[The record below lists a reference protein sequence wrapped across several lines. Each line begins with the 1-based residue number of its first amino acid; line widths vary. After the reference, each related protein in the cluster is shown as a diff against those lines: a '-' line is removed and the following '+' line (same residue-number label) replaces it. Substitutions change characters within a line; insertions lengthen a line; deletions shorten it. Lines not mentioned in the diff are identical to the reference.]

1 MFDNVKIGDYNT
13 LQIGT
18 LVRNTFTELT
28 DSLILDPPQSIE
40 LSILNNVK
48 MSNMVFTSEGV
59 TWSLLVWGLMV
70 CRRELAA
77 TWGMSHHSDLCP
89 DCDTI
94 EPPPHPTASAMGMV
108 MFQLSAQNILMRY

>member
-1 MFDNVKIGDYNT
+1 
-13 LQIGT
+13 
-18 LVRNTFTELT
+18 
-28 DSLILDPPQSIE
+28 
-40 LSILNNVK
+40 
-48 MSNMVFTSEGV
+48 MVHMTGGV

-94 EPPPHPTASAMGMV
+94 EPPPQFTASAMDGIV
-108 MFQLSAQNILMRY
+108 NVSAQCSKYFNAILRGSITAAAQKPPNSASCHQHTSPSLPSSAQCGAHLTIFVMGSH